1 MYHHIQSNGDLT
13 GLKWGGQVDRN
24 VEDFIPGRK
33 LWKIES
39 SRSSLGVM
47 RTDET
52 VERQQDGKIR
62 QRENKSAKLKS
73 IEDEV
78 GEVEPETQANSR
90 AAQGSNNSSCPNSS
104 RKVLIRVYGHV
115 SVYVRLDKISVPHV
129 DGTERN
135 AAELV
140 SAAYG
145 LIRIRNPYTY
155 GSFRHVF
162 QPAPVRTS
170 YVPYA
175 EKKANEIEIKLEAME
190 QDRAL
195 VFPRFASVP
204 SWINSESG
212 LQ

>member
-39 SRSSLGVM
+39 SRSSLGGM

-78 GEVEPETQANSR
+78 GEVEPDTQANSC

-104 RKVLIRVYGHV
+104 ENGHLDI
-115 SVYVRLDKISVPHV
+115 VRFLVENGADVNGKYDKKTPLDM
-129 DGTERN
+129 
-135 AAELV
+135 AAENRHTEIV
-140 SAAYG
+140 SFLRTHG
-145 LIRIRNPYTY
+145 
-155 GSFRHVF
+155 G
-162 QPAPVRTS
+162 VRG
-170 YVPYA
+170 
-175 EKKANEIEIKLEAME
+175 KK
-190 QDRAL
+190 
-195 VFPRFASVP
+195 
-204 SWINSESG
+204 
-212 LQ
+212 